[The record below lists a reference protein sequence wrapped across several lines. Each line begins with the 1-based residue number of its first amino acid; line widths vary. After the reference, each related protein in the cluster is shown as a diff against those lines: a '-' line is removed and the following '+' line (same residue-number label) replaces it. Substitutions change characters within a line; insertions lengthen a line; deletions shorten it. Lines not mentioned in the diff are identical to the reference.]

1 MNDNRI
7 AEIQQRCEAATPSPW
22 EVEKYYHDEPYEQF
36 IKSAAVVSTCEDGSK
51 RTITRNNWSN
61 PVVADLE
68 FIAHAREDIPYL
80 LAQLAERDKEIER
93 LRKEV
98 APLGYR
104 VPVVRGEWV
113 VTDAYPHRVYCSL
126 CYKTNVPNEEWL
138 YEKNDYPK
146 YCMWCG
152 AKMEDKP

>member
-36 IKSAAVVSTCEDGSK
+36 IKSAAVVSTYEDGSK

-98 APLGYR
+98 ASLGYR
-104 VPVVRGEWV
+104 VPVVRGEWNPIFKGADTCKCSV
-113 VTDAYPHRVYCSL
+113 CKRKGVSDSDYGFIATPYC
-126 CYKTNVPNEEWL
+126 PN
-138 YEKNDYPK
+138 
-146 YCMWCG
+146 CG
-152 AKMEDKP
+152 AKMESEGGT